1 MINLVFEGPYTFL
14 TSKGL
19 PSIFKSPLKR
29 GVYIW
34 TVPFKNKE
42 LIHYVG
48 MTTREFR
55 QRMKEHLKEYLSGE
69 YGINDP
75 VEMKKGSR
83 MRIWDGLY
91 RGANIEDFIKKH
103 DQLFP
108 KLVHMLNIYR
118 IYVAQL
124 DCETRLLE
132 RIEAAIAENLF
143 NQDGAVGDFQEPDAH
158 THYIK
163 IKRKSDERIEL
174 VKLKCPKTLLGLP
187 QTLRV

>member
-1 MINLVFEGPYTFL
+1 M
-14 TSKGL
+14 
-19 PSIFKSPLKR
+19 PSIFESQLKS

-48 MTTREFR
+48 MTTRAFR

-75 VEMKKGSR
+75 VELQRGRR
-83 MRIWDGLY
+83 MRVWDGLY

-103 DQLFP
+103 DQFFS
-108 KLVHMLNIYR
+108 KLVSILNIYK

-124 DCETRLLE
+124 DYEARLLE

-143 NQDGAVGDFQEPDAH
+143 KQGGVVGDFQEPDARP
-158 THYIK
+158 HYIK
-163 IKRKSDERIEL
+163 MRSKRDERIEP
-174 VKLKCPKTLLGLP
+174 VKLNYPKTLLGLP
-187 QTLRV
+187 KILEV